1 VGRDLA
7 IDLGSAN
14 TLVYRQGDG
23 VVFQEPTVVA
33 LHGGTGEVVAMGEQA
48 WHMLG
53 GDSGNVLA
61 FRPLRAGTM
70 TEFDVTQRMLA
81 VVFNRVGVTRFPK
94 PRVVVCMPPAA
105 SPVERRAIERAI
117 RHAGGRQIVPVEE
130 PLAAAV
136 GANLPVHEPL
146 GNLIVDVGGGRSE
159 MAVVSMGGVVSGRSS
174 KIGGFDL
181 DVAIQDHI
189 RSRYDVAIGEKSAE
203 ELKIAIGS
211 AFPSSSGR
219 AAKVIGRELASGN
232 TVEVLVDEDEI
243 RQAMGP
249 AVGAIVEEARMT
261 LAEAPPELT
270 HDVLETGMFL
280 TGGGSLLRGLDMLL
294 AQECEVP
301 VHVVERP
308 LETVV
313 RGAGRMLEHLD
324 DYRSSFQL
332 LRRGSP

>member
-7 IDLGSAN
+7 LDLGSAN

-23 VVFQEPTVVA
+23 VVFDEPTVVA
-33 LHGGTGEVVAMGEQA
+33 MHGGNGQVVAMGEEA
-48 WHMLG
+48 WQMLG

-61 FRPLRAGTM
+61 VRPLREGTM
-70 TEFDVTQRMLA
+70 TEIDVTQRMLA
-81 VVFNRVGVTRFPK
+81 VVFQRVGVTRFPK
-94 PRVVVCMPPAA
+94 PRVLVCIPPSA
-105 SPVERRAIERAI
+105 SAVERRAIERAI
-117 RHAGGRQIVPVEE
+117 RFAGGRQVVPVEE

-146 GNLIVDVGGGRSE
+146 GNLIVDIGGGRSE
-159 MAVVSMGGVVSGRSS
+159 MAVVSMGGVVSGRSAAV
-174 KIGGFDL
+174 GGFDL
-181 DVAIQDHI
+181 DAAVQEHLRAT
-189 RSRYDVAIGEKSAE
+189 YGVAIGEKSAE

-211 AFPSSSGR
+211 AFPSPSAR
-219 AAKVIGRELASGN
+219 AATVIGRELSTGN
-232 TVEVLVDEDEI
+232 TVEVKVDEDEV

-249 AVGAIVEEARMT
+249 AVRMIVDEARMT

-313 RGAGRMLEHLD
+313 SGAGRMLEHLD
-324 DYRSSFQL
+324 DYRTAFQL
-332 LRRGSP
+332 LRRVGP

>member
-23 VVFQEPTVVA
+23 IVFEEPTVVA
-33 LHGGTGEVVAMGEQA
+33 MDAGSGEVVAMGEEA
-48 WHMLG
+48 WQMLG
-53 GDSGNVLA
+53 GGSGNVLA
-61 FRPLRAGTM
+61 VRPLREGTM
-70 TEFDVTQRMLA
+70 TEIDVTQRMLA
-81 VVFNRVGVTRFPK
+81 VVLRRVGVTRFPK
-94 PRVVVCMPPAA
+94 PRVLVCIPPSS

-117 RHAGGRQIVPVEE
+117 RYAGGRQVVPVEE

-146 GNLIVDVGGGRSE
+146 GNLVVDIGGGRTE
-159 MAVVSMGGVVSGRSS
+159 MAVVSMGGVVSGRSAS
-174 KIGGFDL
+174 VGGFDL
-181 DVAIQDHI
+181 DAAIQDHI
-189 RSRYDVAIGEKSAE
+189 RGTYGVAIGEKSAE

-211 AFPSSSGR
+211 AFPSPTSR
-219 AAKVIGRELASGN
+219 AATVIGRELSTGN
-232 TVEVLVDEDEI
+232 TVEVKVDEDEI

-249 AVGAIVEEARMT
+249 AIKRLVEEARMT

-313 RGAGRMLEHLD
+313 VGAGRMLEHLD

-332 LRRGSP
+332 LRRGIP

>member
-7 IDLGSAN
+7 LDLGSAN

-23 VVFQEPTVVA
+23 IVFDEPTVVA
-33 LHGGTGEVVAMGEQA
+33 MHGGNGHVVAMGEEA
-48 WHMLG
+48 WQMLG

-61 FRPLRAGTM
+61 VRPLREGAM

-81 VVFNRVGVTRFPK
+81 VVFQRVGVTRFPK
-94 PRVVVCMPPAA
+94 PRVLVCIPPSSSA
-105 SPVERRAIERAI
+105 VERRAIERAV
-117 RHAGGRQIVPVEE
+117 RFAGGRQIVPVEE

-159 MAVVSMGGVVSGRSS
+159 MAVVSMGGVVSGRSAAV
-174 KIGGFDL
+174 GGFDL
-181 DVAIQDHI
+181 DAAVQEHL
-189 RSRYDVAIGEKSAE
+189 RVVYGVAIGEKSAE

-211 AFPSSSGR
+211 AFPSPVAK
-219 AAKVIGRELASGN
+219 AATVIGRELSTGN
-232 TVEVLVDEDEI
+232 TVEVKVDEDEL
-243 RQAMGP
+243 RQAMAP
-249 AVGAIVEEARMT
+249 AIRRIVEEARLT

-313 RGAGRMLEHLD
+313 SGAGRMLEHLD
-324 DYRSSFQL
+324 DYRTAFQL
-332 LRRGSP
+332 LRRVGP

>member
-1 VGRDLA
+1 
-7 IDLGSAN
+7 
-14 TLVYRQGDG
+14 
-23 VVFQEPTVVA
+23 
-33 LHGGTGEVVAMGEQA
+33 MGEEA
-48 WHMLG
+48 WQMLG

-61 FRPLRAGTM
+61 VRPLREGAM

-81 VVFNRVGVTRFPK
+81 VVLQRVGVTRFPK
-94 PRVVVCMPPAA
+94 PRVLVCVPPM
-105 SPVERRAIERAI
+105 STTVERRAIERAI
-117 RHAGGRQIVPVEE
+117 RYAGGRQVVPVEE

-146 GNLIVDVGGGRSE
+146 GNLIVDIGGGRTE
-159 MAVVSMGGVVSGRSS
+159 MAVVSMGGVVSGRSAS
-174 KIGGFDL
+174 VGGFDL
-181 DVAIQDHI
+181 DASVQEHI
-189 RSRYDVAIGEKSAE
+189 RTTYGVSIGEKSAE
-203 ELKIAIGS
+203 ELKVAIGS
-211 AFPSSSGR
+211 AVPSPTGR
-219 AAKVIGRELASGN
+219 AAKVIGRELATGN
-232 TVEVLVDEDEI
+232 TVEVKVDEDEI
-243 RQAMGP
+243 RQAMAP
-249 AVGAIVEEARMT
+249 TVKTIVDEARMT

-313 RGAGRMLEHLD
+313 SGAGRMLEHLD

-332 LRRGSP
+332 LRRA